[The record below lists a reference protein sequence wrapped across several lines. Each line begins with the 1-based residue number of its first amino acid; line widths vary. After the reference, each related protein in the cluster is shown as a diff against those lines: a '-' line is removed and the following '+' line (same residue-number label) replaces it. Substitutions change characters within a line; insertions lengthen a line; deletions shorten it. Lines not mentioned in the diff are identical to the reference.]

1 MELRQMRCFATLAE
15 ELHFGRAAATLS
27 MAQPALSV
35 QIQTLEKELGVQ
47 LLIRS
52 TRRVQLTKAGE
63 VFYERCISVLR
74 EIENSSAIVRAVAG
88 KNVDRITIG
97 TIYPATFGVL
107 PLFLSK
113 LGKRFPDIQIHVSS
127 GSTDAIIRDLEK
139 GRVNLGFIRPV
150 ENIGSLRWQSIANER
165 YLLAVPLGSQLEMAE
180 TVTMNDL
187 KRERIISFSRSNLSY
202 TEKYFFEQFRKF
214 GLLDQVACSCDDT
227 LSLVSLVAAGM
238 GVGFVPEW
246 TRDLPHQSFRLR
258 EVEGVDFTIGM
269 GLAWNKEDPTAN
281 REEIVEIART
291 LAAASR
297 SLKAVGEHSG
307 RNNTKRRLPAHGE

>member
-1 MELRQMRCFATLAE
+1 MELRQIRCFATLAE

-35 QIQTLEKELGVQ
+35 QIQALEKELGVQ

-63 VFYERCISVLR
+63 VFYERCIRVLR
-74 EIENSSAIVRAVAG
+74 DIENSSAVVQAIAG
-88 KNVDRITIG
+88 KDVNRITIG
-97 TIYPATFGVL
+97 TIYPATFGIL

-139 GRVNLGFIRPV
+139 GRINLGFIRPV

-165 YLLAVPLGSQLEMAE
+165 YLLAVPLLSQLTTAE
-180 TVTMNDL
+180 TITMSDL

-202 TEKYFFEQFRKF
+202 TEKYFFEEFRKH
-214 GLLDQVACSCDDT
+214 GLLDHVAYSCDDT
-227 LSLVSLVAAGM
+227 LSLVSLVSAGL

-246 TRDLPHQSFRLR
+246 TKGLPDRSFQLR

-269 GLAWNKEDPTAN
+269 GLAWNKEDPAAN
-281 REEIVEIART
+281 RDDIVEIARS
-291 LAAASR
+291 LASASR
-297 SLKAVGEHSG
+297 PRIPVDEHSERSG
-307 RNNTKRRLPAHGE
+307 KKRRLSAHGE

>member
-1 MELRQMRCFATLAE
+1 MEFRQMRCFATLAE

-63 VFYERCISVLR
+63 VFYERCINVLR

-107 PLFLSK
+107 PLFLNK

-139 GRVNLGFIRPV
+139 GRINLGFIRPV

-165 YLLAVPLGSQLEMAE
+165 YLLAVPLGSRLETAE
-180 TVTMNDL
+180 TVTMSDL
-187 KRERIISFSRSNLSY
+187 KRNGSSPFPAQIYLTRKSTSSSSSENLAFS
-202 TEKYFFEQFRKF
+202 
-214 GLLDQVACSCDDT
+214 
-227 LSLVSLVAAGM
+227 
-238 GVGFVPEW
+238 
-246 TRDLPHQSFRLR
+246 
-258 EVEGVDFTIGM
+258 I
-269 GLAWNKEDPTAN
+269 
-281 REEIVEIART
+281 
-291 LAAASR
+291 
-297 SLKAVGEHSG
+297 
-307 RNNTKRRLPAHGE
+307 RLPVVATTRSRWFRWLRPGWA